1 MGEMKDEFV
10 SFEQAKALK
19 ELGYNNASPAEYD
32 TNGRLWSLLMDTG
45 VKQELP
51 APTWNQAFKFFR
63 DKGFHAE
70 IHLDVDEDVYYYIL
84 IKVSKFK
91 PYKKQPS
98 VLGSGVVFED
108 FAPKT
113 YEEAQSAALN
123 QLIELCK
130 NTR

>member
-19 ELGYNNASPAEYD
+19 ELGYNNVSPAEYD

-70 IHLDVDEDVYYYIL
+70 IIACTDKYNKPDGRYQVGIFNTYYDPFD
-84 IKVSKFK
+84 S
-91 PYKKQPS
+91 
-98 VLGSGVVFED
+98 
-108 FAPKT
+108 